1 MKPTASQSFVWRDA
15 AGTVLVNKGDPLTPA
30 QHAHAEK
37 HGFIQKPA
45 PAKKNTPVPEVTENE
60 QP

>member
-15 AGTVLVNKGDPLTPA
+15 AGTVLVKKGDPLTPA
-30 QHAHAEK
+30 QRAHAEK
-37 HGFIQKPA
+37 HGFIQKTA
-45 PAKKNTPVPEVTENE
+45 LAKKNTPASEVKVDE